1 LTGVLRPSV
10 AGARAFLAHH
20 EHWRGRRM
28 KNTYEE
34 IEELVAGGETIAT
47 ATVVTTQGS
56 TPREV
61 GAKMVVCPSGA
72 MLGTIG
78 GGCGEAEVW
87 QAAMDAL
94 KDGRRRL
101 VTLDLT
107 GDITLDTEMVCGG
120 VMGVFIDLWG
130 AGDLDV
136 LRVALE
142 AMRHDDRF
150 AMVTPLTT
158 DESRPHM
165 LVLADGQTMGS
176 LADPGADASMPPLAL
191 KALEDG
197 TSRTVAG
204 TGARPPVFIEVL
216 VAPSTLFIAGAGHIA
231 VPLARMGA
239 MLGFRVI
246 VLDDRPTFAN
256 EERFPEADEVIA
268 APFAE
273 TLAGYPLD
281 GQTYVVLMTRGHAH
295 DLECLTQVIDKP
307 VAYLGMIGSRRRV
320 KGVLELVREKG
331 HPDELLARVHAPIG
345 LDIGALTPEEIA
357 LSVMA
362 EVVKARRGGTGRS
375 LSEKGP
381 GS

>member
-1 LTGVLRPSV
+1 
-10 AGARAFLAHH
+10 
-20 EHWRGRRM
+20 M

-34 IEELVAGGETIAT
+34 IEELIVGGESIAT

-61 GAKMVVCPSGA
+61 GAKMVIRPTGETV
-72 MLGTIG
+72 GTIG
-78 GGCGEAEVW
+78 GGGGQAEVW

-94 KDGRRRL
+94 KDGRRRI

-120 VMGVFIDLWG
+120 VMNVFIDLWD
-130 AGDLDV
+130 AGDLEI
-136 LRVALE
+136 LQAANK
-142 AMRHDDRF
+142 AMKCDGRF

-158 DESRPHM
+158 DDSRPHM
-165 LVLADGQTMGS
+165 LVLPEGQTVGS
-176 LADPGADASMPPLAL
+176 LGDHGADASMLAS
-191 KALEDG
+191 ALEALEEG
-197 TSRTVAG
+197 ASRTVPG
-204 TGARPPVFIEVL
+204 TEARPAMFIEVL
-216 VAPSTLFIAGAGHIA
+216 VAPPTLFIAGAGHIA
-231 VPLARMGA
+231 LPLARMGA
-239 MLGFRVI
+239 MLGFRVV

-268 APFAE
+268 APFGE
-273 TLAGYPLD
+273 TLASYPLD

-295 DLECLTQVIDKP
+295 DLECLTEVIDKP
-307 VAYLGMIGSRRRV
+307 VAYLGMIGSQRRV
-320 KGVLELVREKG
+320 KGVLGLIREKG
-331 HPDELLARVHAPIG
+331 HAEELLARVHAPIG

-381 GS
+381 TS

>member
-1 LTGVLRPSV
+1 
-10 AGARAFLAHH
+10 
-20 EHWRGRRM
+20 M
-28 KNTYEE
+28 KNTYEQ
-34 IEELVAGGETIAT
+34 IEELIAGGESIAT
-47 ATVVTTQGS
+47 ATVITTQGS

-61 GAKMVVCPSGA
+61 GAKMVIRPTGET
-72 MLGTIG
+72 LGTIG

-94 KDGRRRL
+94 KDGQRRI

-120 VMGVFIDLWG
+120 VMNVFIDLWD
-130 AGDLDV
+130 AGDLEI
-136 LRVALE
+136 LQAANK
-142 AMRHDDRF
+142 AMKGDGRF

-158 DESRPHM
+158 DDSRPHM
-165 LVLADGQTMGS
+165 LVLPEGETVGS
-176 LADPGADASMPPLAL
+176 LGDHGADASMLPS
-191 KALEDG
+191 ALETLEEGGSLTIPG
-197 TSRTVAG
+197 TETQA
-204 TGARPPVFIEVL
+204 AMFIEVL
-216 VAPSTLFIAGAGHIA
+216 VASPTLFIAGAGHIA

-239 MLGFRVI
+239 MLGFRVV

-256 EERFPEADEVIA
+256 EERFPDADEVLA
-268 APFAE
+268 APFGE
-273 TLAGYPLD
+273 TLASYPLD

-295 DLECLTQVIDKP
+295 DLECLTEVIDKP
-307 VAYLGMIGSRRRV
+307 VAYLGMIGSQRRV
-320 KGVLELVREKG
+320 KGVLGLIREKG
-331 HPDELLARVHAPIG
+331 HAEELQSRVHAPIG

-381 GS
+381 TS

>member
-1 LTGVLRPSV
+1 
-10 AGARAFLAHH
+10 
-20 EHWRGRRM
+20 M

-34 IEELVAGGETIAT
+34 IEELIVGGESIAT
-47 ATVVTTQGS
+47 ATVITTQGS

-61 GAKMVVCPSGA
+61 GAKMIIRPTGET
-72 MLGTIG
+72 LGTIG

-94 KDGRRRL
+94 KDGRRRR

-120 VMGVFIDLWG
+120 VMNVFIDLWD
-130 AGDLDV
+130 AGDLEI
-136 LRVALE
+136 LQAANK
-142 AMRHDDRF
+142 AMKGDGRF
-150 AMVTPLTT
+150 AMVSSLTT
-158 DESRPHM
+158 DDSRPHM
-165 LVLADGQTMGS
+165 LVLPEGQT
-176 LADPGADASMPPLAL
+176 ADASMLPS
-191 KALEDG
+191 ALEALEEG
-197 TSRTVAG
+197 ASRTVPG
-204 TGARPPVFIEVL
+204 TETRPAMFIEVL
-216 VAPSTLFIAGAGHIA
+216 VAPPTLFIAGAGHIA
-231 VPLARMGA
+231 LPLARMGA
-239 MLGFRVI
+239 MLGFRVV

-268 APFAE
+268 APFGE
-273 TLAGYPLD
+273 TLASYPLD

-295 DLECLTQVIDKP
+295 DLECLTEVIDKP
-307 VAYLGMIGSRRRV
+307 VAYLGMIGSQRRV
-320 KGVLELVREKG
+320 KGVLGLIREKG
-331 HPDELLARVHAPIG
+331 HAEELLARVHAPIG

-381 GS
+381 TS

>member
-1 LTGVLRPSV
+1 
-10 AGARAFLAHH
+10 
-20 EHWRGRRM
+20 M

-34 IEELVAGGETIAT
+34 IEELIVGGESIAT
-47 ATVVTTQGS
+47 ATVITTQGS

-61 GAKMVVCPSGA
+61 GAKMVIRPTGET
-72 MLGTIG
+72 LGTIG

-94 KDGRRRL
+94 KDGRRRI

-120 VMGVFIDLWG
+120 VMNVFIELWD
-130 AGDLDV
+130 AGDLEI
-136 LRVALE
+136 LQAGNK
-142 AMRHDDRF
+142 AMKGDGRF

-158 DESRPHM
+158 DDSRPHM
-165 LVLADGQTMGS
+165 LVLPEGQTMGS
-176 LADPGADASMPPLAL
+176 LGDHGADALMLPLAL
-191 KALEDG
+191 EAVREG
-197 TSRTVAG
+197 VSRTVPG
-204 TGARPPVFIEVL
+204 TEARPATFIEVL
-216 VAPSTLFIAGAGHIA
+216 VAPPTLFIAGAGHIA

-239 MLGFRVI
+239 MLGFRVV

-273 TLAGYPLD
+273 TLADYPLD

-320 KGVLELVREKG
+320 KGVLGLIREKG
-331 HPDELLARVHAPIG
+331 HAEELLSRVHAPIG

-362 EVVKARRGGTGRS
+362 EVVMARRGGTGRS

-381 GS
+381 TS

>member
-1 LTGVLRPSV
+1 MRSI
-10 AGARAFLAHH
+10 
-20 EHWRGRRM
+20 
-28 KNTYEE
+28 YED
-34 IEELVAGGETIAT
+34 IEQLIRGGETVAT

-61 GAKMVVCPSGA
+61 GAKMVIRPTGETV
-72 MLGTIG
+72 GTIG

-107 GDITLDTEMVCGG
+107 GDITLNTEMVCGG
-120 VMGVFIDLWG
+120 VMKVFVDLWDV
-130 AGDLDV
+130 GDLEI
-136 LRVALE
+136 LQAAHE
-142 AMRHDDRF
+142 AVRGDGRF

-158 DESRPHM
+158 DDSRPHM
-165 LVLADGQTMGS
+165 LVLPEGQTVGS
-176 LADPGADASMPPLAL
+176 LGDHGAEASMLPS
-191 KALEDG
+191 ALEALEEG
-197 TSRTVAG
+197 ASRTVPG
-204 TGARPPVFIEVL
+204 TETRPAMFIEVL
-216 VAPSTLFIAGAGHIA
+216 VAPPTLFIAGAGHIA

-239 MLGFRVI
+239 MLGFRVV

-256 EERFPEADEVIA
+256 EERFPEAGEVIA
-268 APFAE
+268 ASFGE
-273 TLAGYPLD
+273 TLASYPLD
-281 GQTYVVLMTRGHAH
+281 GHTYVVLMTRGHAH
-295 DLECLTQVIDKP
+295 DLECLTEVIDKP

-320 KGVLELVREKG
+320 RGVLELVKEKG
-331 HPDELLARVHAPIG
+331 HADELLARVHAPIG

-381 GS
+381 TS